1 MQYKENSAFSYQA
14 GELFVE
20 DVPVKEIAAI
30 VGTPVLIYSKTFFK
44 QQYSAFTSAFAA
56 ISPRVFYASKANFN
70 TAVIRTF
77 VEAGSGVDVNSA
89 GELYR
94 ALQAGAKPRNIV
106 FAGVGKTDAEITY
119 GLEQEVFLFKSESR
133 EEVAAIN
140 RLAHDAG
147 KTANV
152 ALRVNPDV
160 DPKTHPYISTSLANN
175 KFGISFDEAKG
186 ILTCGEFSN
195 IRFTGL
201 DMHLGSQITTTAPYI
216 EAVKKLAVLLFE
228 LREAGVHL
236 THLDLGGGF
245 GVSYQPGEPE
255 FDFSELPG
263 QLAEILL
270 PLNVTVFF
278 EPGRFLTANGGILLT
293 KVLYTKANGNKKFAI
308 VDAGM
313 TDLMRPVLYN
323 AYHHIQPVSC
333 QSGAEFEYDIVGPVC
348 ESSDFFAKSRLLP
361 ELGKDTLL
369 AVCST
374 GAYTDVMGS
383 NYNARLRPPEILVEG
398 SNFKTIRRREKL
410 EDLLR
415 LEV

>member
-1 MQYKENSAFSYQA
+1 MQYKENSAFSYRA

-20 DVPVKEIAAI
+20 DVPVKEITAAT
-30 VGTPVLIYSKTFFK
+30 GTPVLVYSKTFFK
-44 QQYSAFTSAFAA
+44 QQYSVFTSAFAA

-94 ALQAGAKPRNIV
+94 ALQAGAKPGNIV
-106 FAGVGKTDAEITY
+106 FAGVGKTDAEISY
-119 GLEQEVFLFKSESR
+119 GLEQDVFLFKSESR
-133 EEVAAIN
+133 DEVAAIN
-140 RLAHDAG
+140 RLALLAG

-175 KFGISFDEAKG
+175 KFGISFDEAKV
-186 ILTCGEFSN
+186 ILTCGEFSS
-195 IRFTGL
+195 ICFTGL
-201 DMHLGSQITTTAPYI
+201 DMHLGSQITTTTPYI
-216 EAVKKLAVLLFE
+216 EAVEKLSGLFLE
-228 LREAGVHL
+228 LRQAGVHL
-236 THLDLGGGF
+236 KHLDLGGGF

-255 FDFSELPG
+255 FDFSLLPG

-270 PLNVTVFF
+270 PLEVAVFF

-293 KVLYTKANGNKKFAI
+293 KVLYTKSNGSKKFAI

-323 AYHHIQPVSC
+323 AYHHIQPVIC
-333 QSGAEFEYDIVGPVC
+333 QSSEEFEYDVVGPVC
-348 ESSDFFAKSRLLP
+348 ESSDFFAKNRLLP
-361 ELGKDTLL
+361 ELKKDTLL
-369 AVCST
+369 AICSA
-374 GAYTDVMGS
+374 GSYADVMGS

>member
-1 MQYKENSAFSYQA
+1 MQYKENSAFSYRA

-20 DVPVKEIAAI
+20 DVPVKEIAANT
-30 VGTPVLIYSKTFFK
+30 GTPVLIYSKTFFK
-44 QQYSAFTSAFAA
+44 QQYSAFIAAFAA

-94 ALQAGAKPRNIV
+94 ALHAGAKPQNIV

-119 GLEQEVFLFKSESR
+119 ALEQEVFLFKSESW

-140 RLAHDAG
+140 RLAHDTG

-216 EAVKKLAVLLFE
+216 EAVKKLTALFIE

-236 THLDLGGGF
+236 KHLDLGGGF

-270 PLNVTVFF
+270 PLDVAVFF

-293 KVLYTKANGNKKFAI
+293 KVLYTKSNGTKKFAI

-323 AYHHIQPVSC
+323 AYHHIQPATC
-333 QSGAEFEYDIVGPVC
+333 QSEAEYEYDIVGPVC

-361 ELGKDTLL
+361 ELRKDTLL
-369 AVCST
+369 AVCSA

-398 SNFKTIRRREKL
+398 SNFYTIRRRENL